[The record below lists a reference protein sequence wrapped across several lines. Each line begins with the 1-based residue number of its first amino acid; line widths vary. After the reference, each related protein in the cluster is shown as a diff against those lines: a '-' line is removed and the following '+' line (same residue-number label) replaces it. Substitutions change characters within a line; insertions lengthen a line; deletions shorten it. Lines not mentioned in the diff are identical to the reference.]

1 MGDEDDW
8 IGSVVSG
15 VDGNDWIYYP
25 SWRRPAGRDKKEKVG
40 INSDIWKTIGGGNV
54 WISE

>member
-1 MGDEDDW
+1 MSRVDERGDENDW

-15 VDGNDWIYYP
+15 VD
-25 SWRRPAGRDKKEKVG
+25 GRDKKEKVG